1 MIGKVKWFEGKKGY
15 GFIMC
20 EDGRESFVHY
30 TGIVADGYK
39 ALSEGQKVEFEIGS
53 TEKGDQA
60 INVKV
65 VHNDK

>member
-1 MIGKVKWFEGKKGY
+1 MIGKVKWFESKKGY

-20 EDGRESFVHY
+20 EDGRELFVHY

-60 INVKV
+60 VNVKV
-65 VHNDK
+65 IRNEK

>member
-20 EDGRESFVHY
+20 EDGRELFVHY

-39 ALSEGQKVEFEIGS
+39 SLS

>member
-1 MIGKVKWFEGKKGY
+1 MIGKVKWFESKKGY

-20 EDGRESFVHY
+20 EDGRELFVHY

-39 ALSEGQKVEFEIGS
+39 SLSEGQKVEFETGS
-53 TEKGDQA
+53 TEKGEQA

-65 VHNDK
+65 ISGDK

>member
-1 MIGKVKWFEGKKGY
+1 
-15 GFIMC
+15 MC
-20 EDGRESFVHY
+20 EDGRELFVHY

-39 ALSEGQKVEFEIGS
+39 SLSEGQKVEFEIGS

-65 VHNDK
+65 VHNANNEAAAA

>member
-20 EDGRESFVHY
+20 EDGRELFVHY

-39 ALSEGQKVEFEIGS
+39 SLSEGQKVEFEIGR

-65 VHNDK
+65 VHTDK

>member
-1 MIGKVKWFEGKKGY
+1 
-15 GFIMC
+15 MC
-20 EDGRESFVHY
+20 EDGRELFVHY

-39 ALSEGQKVEFEIGS
+39 SLSEGQKVEFEIGS

>member
-20 EDGRESFVHY
+20 EDGRELFVHY

-39 ALSEGQKVEFEIGS
+39 SLSE
-53 TEKGDQA
+53 DQA

>member
-1 MIGKVKWFEGKKGY
+1 MIGKVKWFESKKGY

-20 EDGRESFVHY
+20 EDGHELFVHY

-60 INVKV
+60 VNVKV
-65 VHNDK
+65 IRNEK

>member
-20 EDGRESFVHY
+20 EDGRELFVHY

-39 ALSEGQKVEFEIGS
+39 SLSEGQKLSLIH
-53 TEKGDQA
+53 
-60 INVKV
+60 I
-65 VHNDK
+65 

>member
-20 EDGRESFVHY
+20 EDGRELFVHY

-60 INVKV
+60 IHVKV